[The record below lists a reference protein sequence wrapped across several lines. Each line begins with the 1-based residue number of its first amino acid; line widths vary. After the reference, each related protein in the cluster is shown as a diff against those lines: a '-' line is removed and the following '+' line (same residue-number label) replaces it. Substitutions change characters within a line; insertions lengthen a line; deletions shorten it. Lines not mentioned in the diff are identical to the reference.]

1 MVMATM
7 VVRGWDNVMNM
18 LVMVV
23 VVALVVIM
31 IVVY

>member
-18 LVMVV
+18 LVMGV